1 MPEAMGRATLPPHT
15 IAALVHASV
24 AGRVFCRGLRQV
36 KCSAAMIYILALT
49 RCH

>member
-24 AGRVFCRGLRQV
+24 EPVECSVVVCVKSSGLPR
-36 KCSAAMIYILALT
+36 
-49 RCH
+49 

>member
-1 MPEAMGRATLPPHT
+1 MPEAMGRATLPSHT

-36 KCSAAMIYILALT
+36 KWSAAMIYILALT